1 MNRPYEVVL
10 IIDSGIDEE
19 AIQATIDK
27 SVDLVKNQGGL
38 VGRVDKWGR
47 KRFAYELKNRWEGYY
62 ALVEIDAEP
71 VVVAELDRVLSITDE
86 ILRYKI
92 LRTPEAS
99 SKKSAVSNGTAS
111 ESVA

>member
-99 SKKSAVSNGTAS
+99 SKKSAVSNGAAS